1 MWSPFIWRFHDGL
14 NTMHDWPG
22 KAPGNP
28 NPAPMYPL
36 DCFDGRRRGAFGR
49 SWKQRGHAVSEPKA
63 KTVTCSFGE
72 GHKALYDL
80 GHLESSPDR
89 PSKQS
94 PIPGPAPGPSNLL
107 HLPRLATV
115 AQKCFLMLCPR

>member
-1 MWSPFIWRFHDGL
+1 M
-14 NTMHDWPG
+14 
-22 KAPGNP
+22 
-28 NPAPMYPL
+28 
-36 DCFDGRRRGAFGR
+36 
-49 SWKQRGHAVSEPKA
+49 
-63 KTVTCSFGE
+63 TCSFGE

-94 PIPGPAPGPSNLL
+94 LSRPSAGAIKSA